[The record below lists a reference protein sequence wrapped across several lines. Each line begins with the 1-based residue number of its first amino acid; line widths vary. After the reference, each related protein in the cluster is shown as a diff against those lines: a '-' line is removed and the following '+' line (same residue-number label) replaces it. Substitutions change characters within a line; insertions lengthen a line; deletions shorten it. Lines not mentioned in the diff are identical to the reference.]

1 MKWQPIETAP
11 TDGTAVLLLIDDGDF
26 PLDDCNPCI
35 SIGSYGTEGGPEYD
49 PTWCFAGWNWCQDL
63 YVRGNGTP
71 THWMPLPAI
80 RPIYPAG
87 TTVY

>member
-80 RPIYPAG
+80 DAAMAG
-87 TTVY
+87 GEQ